1 MHTWI
6 KWACLCLFLGL
17 FGTVSTAQEPVE
29 TKTEP
34 APTTKPA
41 VKPAAKPAAKPSASK
56 STASKPSAKPAA
68 KPKSTNPSEET
79 QVLEEGEAPLD
90 DVVKKDIMQERKVL
104 AYQPIRENDIF
115 WEKRIWRIID
125 VREKMNLPF
134 AYPEEPFFKLLSDAA
149 TKGDLPVYS
158 TDEEGAKFKK
168 RMSTDDVLSMLS
180 KTDTVVTFDPETY
193 EEKVQIVR
201 NDINWE
207 DVKRFRLKEVWFF
220 DKETSMLQV
229 RILGIAPMIDVKDN
243 EGNFRFEKPMFWVYY
258 PQAREM
264 FARHRVFTPGGNN
277 NAAISWEDLFEMR
290 SFASYIYKESNVY
303 DRKIEEYLQG
313 VDLLME
319 SERIKNDIFNF
330 EHDLWQY

>member
-1 MHTWI
+1 MF
-6 KWACLCLFLGL
+6 LFS
-17 FGTVSTAQEPVE
+17 GTTLLAQDPEE
-29 TKTEP
+29 IEIKTEEIYDEE
-34 APTTKPA
+34 
-41 VKPAAKPAAKPSASK
+41 PSD
-56 STASKPSAKPAA
+56 
-68 KPKSTNPSEET
+68 
-79 QVLEEGEAPLD
+79 APLD
-90 DVVKKDIMQERKVL
+90 DVVKKEIMTERRVL
-104 AYQPIRENDIF
+104 AYQPIRESDIF

-149 TKGDLPVYS
+149 TKGDLPVYAIDG
-158 TDEEGAKFKK
+158 TDKFNK

-207 DVKRFRLKEVWFF
+207 DVKRFRIKEVWFF
-220 DKETSMLQV
+220 DKETSTLQV
-229 RILGIAPMIDVKDN
+229 RILGIAPLIDVKDN

-258 PQAREM
+258 PQAREL
-264 FARHRVFTPGGNN
+264 FARHRVFTLGGNT
-277 NAAISWEDLFEMR
+277 NATISWEDLFEMR
-290 SFASYIYKESNVY
+290 YFASYIYKESNVY
-303 DRKIEEYLQG
+303 DRKLEEYLSG

-319 SERIKNDIFNF
+319 SEKIKNEIFNF